1 MLLQF
6 CSITKYTIF
15 YIEMNE
21 STLGTTKE
29 KGLGLGLVFCK
40 EIVEKIGGNI
50 WVESEE
56 RKASDF

>member
-1 MLLQF
+1 
-6 CSITKYTIF
+6 
-15 YIEMNE
+15 MNE